1 MYLERIRDRENGE
14 RAFVAKLHGAEL
26 VSGGLTSSGRIGGR
40 LRDFHDRMNAQR
52 RAGRGR

>member
-14 RAFVAKLHGAEL
+14 RAFVAKLRGAEL
-26 VSGGLTSSGRIGGR
+26 VSGGLTASGRIGGR